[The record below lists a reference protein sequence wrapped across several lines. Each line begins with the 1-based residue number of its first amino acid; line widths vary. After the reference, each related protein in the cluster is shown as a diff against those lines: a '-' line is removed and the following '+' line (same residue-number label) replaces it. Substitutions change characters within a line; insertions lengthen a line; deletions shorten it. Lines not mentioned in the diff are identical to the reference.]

1 MFFLFFLDGF
11 VSVATSELNKKFKVV
26 SGDMFVYHLPKIDNT
41 TEFDLISGPYGATV
55 MENGTLSWKAMS
67 NLIADSWSEL
77 FIIKAKGKLFFHFK
91 KTSAFFCLI
100 ITFYYCLIKQ
110 RRYAL

>member
-1 MFFLFFLDGF
+1 MFFSDGF

-41 TEFDLISGPYGATV
+41 TEFDLISGPYGALV
-55 MENGTLSWKAMS
+55 MENGTLSWRAMS

-77 FIIKAKGKLFFHFK
+77 FIIKAKGIEYWIIQLAK
-91 KTSAFFCLI
+91 K
-100 ITFYYCLIKQ
+100 
-110 RRYAL
+110 RYTPL